1 MTRTVLYAESTYP
14 DTSVEERIYGPG
26 VNVLMR
32 NVDSLDALPQAECDA
47 TDALVISRLQVSPE
61 QLARFHNLK
70 VVVRSGVGYDN
81 LPRAQAA
88 KQGALV
94 CNVPDYGTAE
104 VCDTAIAMM
113 LALRR
118 GVILHHDAQRAG
130 ASWAYVKHPVIRR
143 MAVQT
148 LGIVGL
154 GRIGTAVALR
164 AKALGMKVV
173 FFDPKLPRGAELA
186 ISVGRAES
194 LEELLRQS
202 DVLSIHTPL
211 LPSTRGMIG
220 AKELALLPEGAVLI
234 NTARG
239 PIVDLDAVEA
249 ALRSGRLA
257 GAGLDVIPVEPP
269 VEPYP
274 SLLKAYH
281 AGEEWQR
288 GRLMILPH
296 IAFYSP
302 EAWMD
307 IRVKTAETVRAAI
320 LTNTP
325 QNVIR
330 PEDY

>member
-1 MTRTVLYAESTYP
+1 MTKTVLYAESTYP
-14 DTSVEERIYGPG
+14 DSSVEERIYGPG
-26 VNVLMR
+26 VTVLMR
-32 NVDSLDALPQAECDA
+32 NVESLDELPQSDCEAA
-47 TDALVISRLQVSPE
+47 NALMIARLQVTPE
-61 QLARFHNLK
+61 QLARFRNLK
-70 VVVRSGVGYDN
+70 VVVRTGVGYDN

-88 KQGALV
+88 KQGVLV

-104 VCDTAIAMM
+104 VCDTAIALM

-118 GVILHHDAQRAG
+118 GIIWHHDAQRAG
-130 ASWAYVKHPVIRR
+130 APWMYANKPVIRR
-143 MAVQT
+143 IAVQT
-148 LGIVGL
+148 LGLVGM

-173 FFDPKLPRGAELA
+173 FFDPNLPRGADLA
-186 ISVGRAES
+186 IGVGRAES

-211 LPSTRGMIG
+211 VPSTRGLIG
-220 AKELALLPEGAVLI
+220 AKELALLPEGAVLV

-274 SLLKAYH
+274 SLLKAYQ
-281 AGEEWQR
+281 AREDWLL
-288 GRLMILPH
+288 GRLIITPH
-296 IAFYSP
+296 IAYYSP

-307 IRVKTAETVRAAI
+307 IRVKSAETARAAI
-320 LTNTP
+320 LTNAP
-325 QNVIR
+325 QNVIK
-330 PEDY
+330 PEDF

>member
-1 MTRTVLYAESTYP
+1 MTKTVLYAESTYP
-14 DTSVEERIYGPG
+14 DSSVEERIYGPG
-26 VNVLMR
+26 VTVLMR
-32 NVDSLDALPQAECDA
+32 NVESLDDLPQADCDA
-47 TDALVISRLQVSPE
+47 ANALMIARLQVTPE
-61 QLARFHNLK
+61 QLARFRNLK
-70 VVVRSGVGYDN
+70 VVVRTGVGYDN

-88 KQGALV
+88 KQGVLV

-118 GVILHHDAQRAG
+118 GVIWHHDAQRAG
-130 ASWAYVKHPVIRR
+130 APWRYENNPVIRR
-143 MAVQT
+143 LAVQT

-173 FFDPKLPRGAELA
+173 FFDPNLPRGADLA
-186 ISVGRAES
+186 IGVGRAES

-202 DVLSIHTPL
+202 DVLSLHAPL
-211 LPSTRGMIG
+211 LPSTRGLIG

-239 PIVDLDAVEA
+239 PIVDLDAVEG

-281 AGEEWQR
+281 AKEDWLL
-288 GRLMILPH
+288 GRLLILPH
-296 IAFYSP
+296 IAYYSP

-307 IRVKTAETVRAAI
+307 IRVKSAETARAAI
-320 LTNTP
+320 LTNAP
-325 QNVIR
+325 QNVIK
-330 PEDY
+330 PEDF

>member
-1 MTRTVLYAESTYP
+1 MTKTVLYAESTYP
-14 DTSVEERIYGPG
+14 DSSVEERIYGPG
-26 VNVLMR
+26 VTVLMR
-32 NVDSLDALPQAECDA
+32 NVESLDDLPQADCDA
-47 TDALVISRLQVSPE
+47 ANALMIARLQVTPE
-61 QLARFHNLK
+61 QLARFRNLQ
-70 VVVRSGVGYDN
+70 VVVRTGVGYDN

-88 KQGALV
+88 KQGVLV

-118 GVILHHDAQRAG
+118 GVIWHHDAQRAG
-130 ASWAYVKHPVIRR
+130 APWRYENNPVIRR
-143 MAVQT
+143 LAVQT

-173 FFDPKLPRGAELA
+173 FFDPNLPRGADLA
-186 ISVGRAES
+186 IGVGRAES

-202 DVLSIHTPL
+202 DVLSLHAPL
-211 LPSTRGMIG
+211 LPSTRGLIG

-239 PIVDLDAVEA
+239 PIVDLDAVEG

-281 AGEEWQR
+281 AKEDWLL
-288 GRLMILPH
+288 GRLLILPH
-296 IAFYSP
+296 IAYYSP

-307 IRVKTAETVRAAI
+307 IRVKSAETARAAI
-320 LTNTP
+320 LTNAP
-325 QNVIR
+325 QNVIK
-330 PEDY
+330 PEDF

>member
-1 MTRTVLYAESTYP
+1 MTKTVLYAESTYP
-14 DTSVEERIYGPG
+14 DSSVEERIYGPG
-26 VNVLMR
+26 VTVLMR
-32 NVDSLDALPQAECDA
+32 NVESLDDLPQSDCDVA
-47 TDALVISRLQVSPE
+47 NALMIARLQVTPE
-61 QLARFHNLK
+61 QLARFKNLK
-70 VVVRSGVGYDN
+70 AVVRTGVGYDN

-88 KQGALV
+88 KQGVLV

-118 GVILHHDAQRAG
+118 GVIWHHDAQRAG
-130 ASWAYVKHPVIRR
+130 APWRYENNPVIRR
-143 MAVQT
+143 LAVQT

-173 FFDPKLPRGAELA
+173 FFDPNLPRGADLA
-186 ISVGRAES
+186 IGVGRAES

-202 DVLSIHTPL
+202 DVLSLHAPL
-211 LPSTRGMIG
+211 LPSTRGLIG

-239 PIVDLDAVEA
+239 PIVDLDAVEG

-281 AGEEWQR
+281 AKEDWLL
-288 GRLMILPH
+288 GRLLILPH
-296 IAFYSP
+296 IAYYSP

-307 IRVKTAETVRAAI
+307 IRVKSAETARAAI
-320 LTNTP
+320 LTNAP
-325 QNVIR
+325 QNVIK
-330 PEDY
+330 PEDF

>member
-1 MTRTVLYAESTYP
+1 MTKTVLYAESTYP
-14 DTSVEERIYGPG
+14 DSSVEERIYGPG
-26 VNVLMR
+26 VTVLMR
-32 NVDSLDALPQAECDA
+32 NVESLDDLPQSDCDA
-47 TDALVISRLQVSPE
+47 ANALMIARLQVTPE
-61 QLARFHNLK
+61 QLARFRNLQ
-70 VVVRSGVGYDN
+70 VVVRTGVGYDN

-118 GVILHHDAQRAG
+118 GVIWHHDAQRAG
-130 ASWAYVKHPVIRR
+130 APWRYENNPVIRR
-143 MAVQT
+143 LAVQT

-173 FFDPKLPRGAELA
+173 FFDPNLPRGADLA
-186 ISVGRAES
+186 IGVGRAES

-202 DVLSIHTPL
+202 DVLSLHAPL
-211 LPSTRGMIG
+211 LPSTRGLIG
-220 AKELALLPEGAVLI
+220 ADELALLPEGAVLV

-239 PIVDLDAVEA
+239 PIVALDAVA
-249 ALRSGRLA
+249 GALRSGRLA

-269 VEPYP
+269 VAPYP

-281 AGEEWQR
+281 AKEDWLL
-288 GRLMILPH
+288 GRLLILPH
-296 IAFYSP
+296 IAYYSP

-307 IRVKTAETVRAAI
+307 IRVKSAETARAAI
-320 LTNTP
+320 LTNAP
-325 QNVIR
+325 QNVIK
-330 PEDY
+330 PEDF